1 MDYNMMEK
9 LIMLCAD
16 SEFAKELNHA
26 VDNLK
31 KRKGDNPDIN
41 ELKLIINKTIELC
54 QQTL

>member
-1 MDYNMMEK
+1 MMEK